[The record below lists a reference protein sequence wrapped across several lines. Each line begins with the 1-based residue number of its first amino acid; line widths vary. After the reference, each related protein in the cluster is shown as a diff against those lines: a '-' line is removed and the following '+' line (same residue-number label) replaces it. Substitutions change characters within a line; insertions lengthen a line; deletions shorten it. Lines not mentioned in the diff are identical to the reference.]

1 MFLRVSQWKG
11 PDSLP
16 AGRQACSG
24 LCAANPDG
32 RENCDRPRTN
42 ILMSLSL
49 PFFHKKKDSQWYLG
63 LFLKDKEAIGFAL
76 EKRTH
81 KIDIITHERAIFTN
95 GWDNLLEQVDELVF
109 SLEQSTKKELN
120 EVIFFIYS
128 HLIDQ
133 QTKEIKKEYLSQF
146 KNLVKNLELKPLG
159 YIECYEAVAR
169 YLKDKEQSPLTAIL
183 IELGETHLGVFVYKG
198 GQKTYTKILS
208 RGDDIVA
215 DIESTFSE
223 IKGDMLLPS
232 RIILYD
238 SYDLHAE
245 STAIVSHRWGH
256 DLFVQFPKVEM
267 IKPQDLHSSLVT
279 VFEQQI
285 NEEATVA
292 QEGENQEEPAEET
305 AQEQEVLGFV
315 IGREVERREAAIQ
328 KDTHYIS
335 EGEPMPKK
343 SRPLNFV
350 PLTIMRIISSM
361 KIIPSFLKLKGSI
374 VLIMIGIVVILASG
388 LAVEYFLHKVQVE
401 VLFPSRTLSKELD
414 IDMRSDGSD
423 SYGIH
428 LATISA
434 ELSEKKSTT
443 GKRDIGEKAKGE
455 VTISNFDEVE
465 RVLPKD
471 TPLEVSGIKY
481 TLDEEVKLSSGS
493 SSIVGG
499 NKVTTPGKKTAKL
512 TAAEIGTEGNAA
524 KGQTFKVGSFSTSSI
539 FATNEQAFSGGSK
552 KQIKTIS
559 KEDVD
564 ALKNSIIKK
573 AKEDAQQKLS
583 VESGDK
589 RIIADLTETA
599 FGKITVSKEVGEEAS
614 EVSLKASVI
623 TSYYEYTAA
632 DVSKVLRESF
642 EEDVPD
648 GFRLEQE
655 KISFDI
661 QNVKKKNRQ
670 ITGKI
675 DAKALVI
682 KDVSKD
688 QLIDKILGRKKSD
701 LENLLKNDFQSS
713 GIEIKS
719 RSKIPLLFLDNWL
732 PFFKKN
738 IEVVISSL

>member
-1 MFLRVSQWKG
+1 
-11 PDSLP
+11 
-16 AGRQACSG
+16 
-24 LCAANPDG
+24 
-32 RENCDRPRTN
+32 
-42 ILMSLSL
+42 MSLNL

-63 LFLKDKEAIGFAL
+63 LFLKDKEIIGFAL
-76 EKRTH
+76 EKRPH
-81 KIDIITHERAIFTN
+81 KVEITAHERVFLSN
-95 GWDNLLEQVDELVF
+95 GWENLLEQVDELVF

-128 HLIDQ
+128 HYIDQ
-133 QTKEIKKEYLSQF
+133 QSKEIKKEYLSQF
-146 KNLVKNLELKPLG
+146 KNLVKNLELKALG

-198 GQKTYTKILS
+198 GQKTYTQILLRGDTILS
-208 RGDDIVA
+208 DLEAI
-215 DIESTFSE
+215 FSE

-245 STAIVSHRWGH
+245 STAIVSHKWSH
-256 DLFVQFPKVEM
+256 DLFVQLPKVEI
-267 IKPQDLHSSLVT
+267 IKPQDLHNGMVA
-279 VFEQQI
+279 VFEEQV
-285 NEEATVA
+285 N
-292 QEGENQEEPAEET
+292 EET
-305 AQEQEVLGFV
+305 AVEGEEVNQAEESAEEIPQEQEVMGFA
-315 IGREVERREAAIQ
+315 IGREVERKEVATQSHAYHVS
-328 KDTHYIS
+328 D
-335 EGEPMPKK
+335 GEPVPKK
-343 SRPLNFV
+343 SRPLNFD
-350 PLTIMRIISSM
+350 PSTIIKFMNSIKILPSS
-361 KIIPSFLKLKGSI
+361 LRLKGN
-374 VLIMIGIVVILASG
+374 VVVIVVGVMAIIASA

-401 VLFPSRTLSKELD
+401 VLFPSQTLSKELD

-434 ELSEKKSTT
+434 ELTEKKSTT
-443 GKRDIGEKAKGE
+443 GKRDVGEKAKGE

-471 TPLEVSGIKY
+471 TPFEVSGIKY
-481 TLDEEVKLSSGS
+481 GLDEEVKLSSGS

-512 TAAEIGTEGNAA
+512 TAVEIGTEGNAA

-583 VESGDK
+583 AESGDK
-589 RIIADLTETA
+589 RIITDLTETA
-599 FGKITVSKEVGEEAS
+599 FGKISVSKEIGEEAS
-614 EVSLKASVI
+614 EVTLKASVV
-623 TSYYEYTAA
+623 TAYYEYTAA
-632 DVSKVLRESF
+632 DVAKVLKESF
-642 EEDVPD
+642 DEDVPS
-648 GFRLEQE
+648 GFRLEEE

-661 QNVKKKNRQ
+661 QEVKKKNQQ

-682 KDVSKD
+682 KDVSKEE
-688 QLIDKILGRKKSD
+688 LINKMIGKKKSD
-701 LENLLKNDFQSS
+701 LEELLKNDFQAS

-719 RSKIPLLFLDNWL
+719 QSKIPLLLLDNWL

-738 IEVVISSL
+738 IEVSISSL